1 MASKLLSFS
10 GRVAVITGG
19 GGGLGEKYAIDL
31 AKRGASVVINDVK
44 ESSERVHALVKR
56 ICSDGGIA
64 KANINSVLDGK
75 QIIDDAINHF
85 GSCDIL
91 INNAGILRDKSFH
104 KMTKEEW
111 NSVIDVH
118 LQGTFELCHAGIKN
132 YNVLDDHST
141 SNSYASICFAVW
153 PTLREK
159 QYGRIINI
167 ASGAG
172 LYGNFGQANYSAAK
186 MGILGLTNTLAIEGN
201 K

>member
-1 MASKLLSFS
+1 LIALCIRETKHIGELLRTSADAIPMASKLLSFS

-31 AKRGASVVINDVK
+31 AKRGASVVINDVT
-44 ESSERVHALVKR
+44 ESADRVHALVKR
-56 ICSDGGIA
+56 IGSDGGIA
-64 KANINSVLDGK
+64 KANINSVLEGK

-104 KMTKEEW
+104 KMTKQEW

-132 YNVLDDHST
+132 LMLCWAT
-141 SNSYASICFAVW
+141 IL
-153 PTLREK
+153 PLTL
-159 QYGRIINI
+159 I
-167 ASGAG
+167 
-172 LYGNFGQANYSAAK
+172 F
-186 MGILGLTNTLAIEGN
+186 
-201 K
+201 

>member
-19 GGGLGEKYAIDL
+19 GGGLGEKYATDL
-31 AKRGASVVINDVK
+31 AKRGASVVINDVA
-44 ESSERVHALVKR
+44 ESADRVHALVKR

-132 YNVLDDHST
+132 LTMCCVTILPLS
-141 SNSYASICFAVW
+141 F
-153 PTLREK
+153 
-159 QYGRIINI
+159 IIEFV
-167 ASGAG
+167 AQSGQ
-172 LYGNFGQANYSAAK
+172 L
-186 MGILGLTNTLAIEGN
+186 
-201 K
+201 

>member
-132 YNVLDDHST
+132 LILSWMTILPLILILQFVLQSGQL
-141 SNSYASICFAVW
+141 SERNNMVAS
-153 PTLREK
+153 
-159 QYGRIINI
+159 
-167 ASGAG
+167 S
-172 LYGNFGQANYSAAK
+172 
-186 MGILGLTNTLAIEGN
+186 ILHLVLAYTATLAKQTIQRQRWASWD
-201 K
+201 